1 MFQKRSSLIGSDNTV
16 PNINDLNVLALAP
29 AFEASGSVERQR
41 LENSASNAHDR
52 LALEDASEV
61 VTRPKAEGARLEI
74 DSGRA
79 LQRTAKRNNAL
90 PIHDF
95 RNNDV
100 HRSVP
105 VNDPV

>member
-1 MFQKRSSLIGSDNTV
+1 MPRLEKCSGSSLNQASQQTADV
-16 PNINDLNVLALAP
+16 QAFARLSRLSVHRWP
-29 AFEASGSVERQR
+29 A
-41 LENSASNAHDR
+41 R
-52 LALEDASEV
+52 LARRWGWLRRVGRGRACASV
-61 VTRPKAEGARLEI
+61 FWTAGFLKGARLEI

-90 PIHDF
+90 PINDF

-105 VNDPV
+105 VKW